1 MRWTST
7 MNDGALESRSI
18 RELLGRLLRRGAGAL
33 ALLLLAL
40 PATGQSS
47 DEQRELSRLRSEIS
61 RLQKNLQQV
70 QSEAESVERQVQ
82 ALTLQLELFGRE
94 LDLAA
99 VAREQLELE
108 RAGFEREIDELRDRI
123 ERQRRVVARRLV
135 QIERL
140 GNLGYLRLLL
150 SVDRQQNPFEAISTL
165 SFLVTRDS
173 REIGRLRLAQ
183 QELDEKE
190 RALAERRDQLAALAA
205 RVELKQREIETTRA
219 EQKKLLA
226 GLQLERRRSSVRI
239 AELEERARR
248 LERLFAVLYQ
258 REEGAAPIAS
268 ISEVKGA
275 LQWPL
280 RGKVI
285 ENFGRQRSPR
295 FHTFTVN
302 NGIRIEA
309 PVNGEVHSVF
319 AGTVLFA
326 QWFKGYG
333 NLVIIDHGDRV
344 FSLYGNTRMST
355 VQPGE
360 VVAAGQ
366 VIATVSHDEEGGGEG
381 YLYFEMRENN
391 KPVNPRSWL
400 R

>member
-1 MRWTST
+1 MRSTST
-7 MNDGALESRSI
+7 MSDSAPGSGSI
-18 RELLGRLLRRGAGAL
+18 REPLRRLLRGGAAALAL
-33 ALLLLAL
+33 ALLSL
-40 PATGQSS
+40 PAIAQSG
-47 DEQRELSRLRSEIS
+47 DEQRELARLRSEIS

-70 QSEAESVERQVQ
+70 QSEADSVERKVQ
-82 ALTLQLELFGRE
+82 ELTLQLDLFGRE
-94 LDLAA
+94 LELAA
-99 VAREQLELE
+99 IAQAQLELE
-108 RAGFEREIDELRDRI
+108 RVELEREIGELRTRI

-165 SFLVTRDS
+165 SFLVSRDS

-183 QELDEKE
+183 EELDGKE
-190 RALAERRDQLAALAA
+190 RAVAERRDQLAGLAG
-205 RVELKQREIETTRA
+205 RVETKQRQIELART

-226 GLQLERRRSSVRI
+226 NLQVERKRSSVRI
-239 AELEERARR
+239 AELEEKARR

-258 REEGAAPIAS
+258 REPGTAPIAS

-280 RGKVI
+280 RGKII
-285 ENFGRQRSPR
+285 ENFGRQRSAR

-344 FSLYGNTRMST
+344 FSLYGNTRLST

-366 VIATVSHDEEGGGEG
+366 VIATVSHDEEGGGQG